1 MKTWPKYL
9 LVNVDRLIAI
19 NWVPKK
25 SNAYVNFPYNKPL
38 SLEALSFPGVKEGE
52 EELPGKEDEE
62 EPEFEFNLEAL
73 AQLIS
78 MGFTENASKRALK
91 QHNNDVNNAMNWI
104 FSKTGDDSINLP
116 LDDGK
121 KSKGPKFN
129 ME

>member
-1 MKTWPKYL
+1 M
-9 LVNVDRLIAI
+9 
-19 NWVPKK
+19 
-25 SNAYVNFPYNKPL
+25 
-38 SLEALSFPGVKEGE
+38 SLEVLSFPGVKEGE
-52 EELPGKEDEE
+52 EELPGQEDEE
-62 EPEFEFNLEAL
+62 EPEFEFNQEAL
-73 AQLIS
+73 TQLTS

-91 QHNNDVNNAMNWI
+91 QHNNDLNNAMNWI